1 MSLLK
6 LKYTHSAKKQLKKI
20 HLRSEDK
27 ECLEKCLNSL
37 CIGKKLPQRY
47 HDHSLSGNW
56 INHREF
62 HLRPDLLIIYSIDGE
77 KLILTVVAAGK
88 HHNLLG
94 I

>member
-20 HLRSEDK
+20 NLSSEDK
-27 ECLEKCLNSL
+27 DCLEKCLDSL
-37 CIGKKLPQRY
+37 CVGKELPKRY

-62 HLRPDLLIIYSIDGE
+62 HLRPNLLVIYSIDGE
-77 KLILTVVAAGK
+77 ELILTVVAVGR